1 MVSPMVMVRGGVIGV
16 LWVRTRPVEK
26 DRNTSL
32 TGENTASTLGSESVF
47 LRAAKARL
55 ETQSGPSQ
63 KNSLLSSHFSPRQ
76 IFSLNIIFFNIIFSQ
91 KV

>member
-63 KNSLLSSHFSPRQ
+63 KK
-76 IFSLNIIFFNIIFSQ
+76 FSLIISLFSKTNI
-91 KV
+91 